1 MNKQDLDYF
10 KKKLLEEKARLE
22 SELSG
27 ISRRDTASPGGRDA
41 TAGGM
46 EVDPADENELADK
59 LEEMDDN
66 NGIADTLEKQLAEVD
81 AALERIKNGTYGLD
95 EATGKP
101 IDRARL
107 EANPSARNSIKK

>member
-22 SELSG
+22 TELSG
-27 ISRRDTASPGGRDA
+27 ISKRDSASPSGRDA

-46 EVDPADENELADK
+46 EVDTADENELADK

-66 NGIADTLEKQLAEVD
+66 TGIADTLEKQLSEVE
-81 AALERIKNGTYGLD
+81 AALERIDKGTYGMD
-95 EATGKP
+95 ETTGKP
-101 IDRARL
+101 IERARL
-107 EANPSARNSIKK
+107 EANPSARNSLKK